1 MLTPLFRHKRLMIVS
16 FLLIALAS
24 IFVALVVSNTYEA
37 HMEVLVNRERV
48 DPVVTTETTS
58 QVLIPASAVT
68 EEEINSEA
76 ELLRSRDVLEKV
88 VLENGLEEKEKHSL
102 GAYLSSSKTI
112 QSIFLSP

>member
-1 MLTPLFRHKRLMIVS
+1 MLAPLFRHKRLMIVS
-16 FLLIALAS
+16 FLLLALAS
-24 IFVALVVSNTYEA
+24 VLVALAVSNTYEA

-48 DPVVTTETTS
+48 DPMVTTEATA

-88 VLENGLEEKEKHSL
+88 ALENGLEEKEKHSL
-102 GAYLSSSKTI
+102 RHISSASKARRN
-112 QSIFLSP
+112 IFLSL